1 MMPPTI
7 SGYSRRAGFSL
18 IELMMVLVIIGVLV
32 GIFTLSLGTIAD
44 DESQEDARRLQTL
57 IELAREEA
65 MLQGRDVGLSFYQ
78 QGYEFAYLRQA
89 VTEDGKPVVAWF
101 PIENDRFLRPRA
113 LNEETYLGLQL
124 EGKEIVLPF
133 ERNFKE
139 EYIPQVYLLSSGE
152 VDPAFSLEIKKSFEE
167 NGVEI
172 KYDLNGLVEAS
183 EDDD

>member
-18 IELMMVLVIIGVLV
+18 IELMVVLVIIGVLV

-101 PIENDRFLRPRA
+101 PIDNDRFLRPRA

-152 VDPAFSLEIKKSFEE
+152 VEPAFNLEIKKSFEE
-167 NGVEI
+167 NGVVI

>member
-1 MMPPTI
+1 
-7 SGYSRRAGFSL
+7 
-18 IELMMVLVIIGVLV
+18 
-32 GIFTLSLGTIAD
+32 
-44 DESQEDARRLQTL
+44 
-57 IELAREEA
+57 

-101 PIENDRFLRPRA
+101 PIDNDRFLRPRA

-152 VDPAFSLEIKKSFEE
+152 VEPAFNLEIKKSFEE
-167 NGVEI
+167 NGVVI